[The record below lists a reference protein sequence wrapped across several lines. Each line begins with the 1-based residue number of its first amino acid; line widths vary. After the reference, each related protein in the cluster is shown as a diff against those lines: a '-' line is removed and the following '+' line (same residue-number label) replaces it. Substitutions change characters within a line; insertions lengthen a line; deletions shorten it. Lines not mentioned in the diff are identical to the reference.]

1 MASGISRR
9 RTCSSWP
16 VAGIAASTDHP
27 CSLALANDGHLQPR
41 ITPRPARL
49 SDRKP
54 RFVTA
59 PPSLLHRTRRELW
72 LRRGTPSRSNAPGA
86 LSSIRLSELGVAAAR
101 ETFLTTT
108 VPFAAAWTGLF
119 AEMIADCHAMRWRGN
134 GPGVGRDARIAYSG
148 LLGRYMARAYLTA
161 HEGVRVLVPLDEA
174 KRALRETA
182 YCIRKHP
189 PEQ

>member
-9 RTCSSWP
+9 RPCSSWP
-16 VAGIAASTDHP
+16 VAGIAASTNHP

-41 ITPRPARL
+41 IAPRPARL

-134 GPGVGRDARIAYSG
+134 GPGVGRYARIAYSG
-148 LLGRYMARAYLTA
+148 LLGRYRGHSSIGQKL
-161 HEGVRVLVPLDEA
+161 HDKESEWLSSCE
-174 KRALRETA
+174 
-182 YCIRKHP
+182 
-189 PEQ
+189 